1 MNQVPID
8 HLLIDLLRIPPEQRT
23 QNDVAT
29 AVADINAAALLEA
42 VAATPLQQEQ
52 IKLFAITEFLAC
64 ELQMVEAHVTL
75 ELHPTSRYRTPLTLT
90 LTMRRPDAGYV
101 FGRGETAQ
109 EALMDIHDYIPNP
122 KEAAA

>member
-1 MNQVPID
+1 MNQEAID
-8 HLLIDLLRIPPEQRT
+8 HLLIDWLRIPPEQRT
-23 QNDVAT
+23 PNDVAT
-29 AVADINAAALLEA
+29 AVADIYAAARFEA
-42 VAATPLQQEQ
+42 VTAMPLQQEQ
-52 IKLFAITEFLAC
+52 IKLLAITEFLAC
-64 ELQMVEAHVTL
+64 ELQMVDAYVTL
-75 ELHPTSRYRTPLTLT
+75 ELHPTSRYRTPLA

>member
-1 MNQVPID
+1 MNQEAID

-23 QNDVAT
+23 QNDVAA
-29 AVADINAAALLEA
+29 AVAGINAAALLDA

-52 IKLFAITEFLAC
+52 IKLLAITEFLAC
-64 ELQMVEAHVTL
+64 ELEMVEAHVTL
-75 ELHPTSRYRTPLTLT
+75 ELHPTSRYRFPLT
-90 LTMRRPDAGYV
+90 LTMRRPDTGYV

>member
-1 MNQVPID
+1 MNQEAID

-23 QNDVAT
+23 QNDVST

-52 IKLFAITEFLAC
+52 IKLLTITEFLAC

-90 LTMRRPDAGYV
+90 MRRPDAGYV

-109 EALMDIHDYIPNP
+109 EALMDIHDYTPNS